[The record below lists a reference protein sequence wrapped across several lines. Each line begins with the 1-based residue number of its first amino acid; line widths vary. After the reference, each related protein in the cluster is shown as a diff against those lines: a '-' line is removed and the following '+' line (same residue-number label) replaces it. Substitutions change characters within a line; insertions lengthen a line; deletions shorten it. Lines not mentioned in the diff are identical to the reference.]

1 MRGACGSPGA
11 HRRRA
16 ARLSSACRDIRG
28 RRPSPRVA
36 MVVARRFA
44 AVAAR
49 AGEKAC
55 SVRSQRVVQSP
66 HPFGRRCPRHRLFP
80 CFGHLSVDV
89 VGADAGGAG
98 HAVGC
103 RAAGR
108 CATPVRPICRR
119 FPTLPGPGTR
129 AALHRPGRA
138 RYAWT
143 AQVVSTWG
151 GPADCRWGPSS
162 HRNPTEILLSS
173 FYTRGWW
180 LWACLLWPLLAAS
193 PRCANSGVSRRS
205 MFQAKDRLHASLLAA
220 GLSVHADA
228 LCARFV
234 DLLAQPTR
242 QERLRILQECGVS
255 KVYACYSASQRPAGD
270 CHPARTIQ
278 PAQNTPLTAP
288 LRSSDID

>member
-1 MRGACGSPGA
+1 MHGEGMRNGARRAGVMRGACGSPGA

-108 CATPVRPICRR
+108 CATPVHPICRR

-138 RYAWT
+138 RYEQT

-151 GPADCRWGPSS
+151 PADLSVGPF
-162 HRNPTEILLSS
+162 LSQES
-173 FYTRGWW
+173 YFTRGWSR
-180 LWACLLWPLLAAS
+180 LAG
-193 PRCANSGVSRRS
+193 C
-205 MFQAKDRLHASLLAA
+205 D
-220 GLSVHADA
+220 
-228 LCARFV
+228 
-234 DLLAQPTR
+234 T
-242 QERLRILQECGVS
+242 
-255 KVYACYSASQRPAGD
+255 
-270 CHPARTIQ
+270 
-278 PAQNTPLTAP
+278 
-288 LRSSDID
+288 